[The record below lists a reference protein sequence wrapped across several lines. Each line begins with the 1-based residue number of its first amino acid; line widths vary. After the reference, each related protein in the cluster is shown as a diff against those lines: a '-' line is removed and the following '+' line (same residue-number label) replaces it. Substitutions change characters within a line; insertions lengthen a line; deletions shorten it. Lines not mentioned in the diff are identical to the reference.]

1 MILASLIGHRYSP
14 GRSLPV
20 LLLSMLGLTVLSS
33 IGWSLDPLFAEENH
47 PIELT
52 QGTLL
57 LLACVL
63 HGWRAA
69 RLDKISVAFLLHAGL
84 AILMYSFF
92 LRETDIR
99 EIDADGAHFWH
110 WVEHGARGLAG
121 ACWAIFFLLALRCL
135 KPLWRQRYALLSSP
149 VLVLTML
156 GGVLLVAGWP
166 FDKEIFHHFIPQ
178 AVSRLIEELLELNAY
193 LLLFAAATGDGPQ
206 PNPPKLTDIAVI
218 PHRRT
223 VDAE

>member
-1 MILASLIGHRYSP
+1 MTLASLIGHRYAP
-14 GRSLPV
+14 GRSIFV
-20 LLLSMLGLTVLSS
+20 LLLSMLALTVLSC
-33 IGWSLDPLFAEENH
+33 IGWSLDPLFAEENQ
-47 PIELT
+47 PIELL

-63 HGWRAA
+63 HGWRAV
-69 RLDKISVAFLLHAGL
+69 RLDKTSVAFLLHAGL

-99 EIDADGAHFWH
+99 EIDADGAYLWH

-121 ACWAIFFLLALRCL
+121 VCWAIFLLLALRCL
-135 KPLWRQRYALLSSP
+135 KLLWRQRYVLLSSP

-166 FDKEIFHHFIPQ
+166 FDKEVFHNFIAQ
-178 AVSRLIEELLELNAY
+178 AVSRLIEEILELNAY
-193 LLLFAAATGDGPQ
+193 LLLFAASTGEGPRQPLQPQATS
-206 PNPPKLTDIAVI
+206 AS
-218 PHRRT
+218 
-223 VDAE
+223 A